1 MTSGYHMPY
10 MHPRGIKNM
19 QEINY
24 SVTYKRLSLQK
35 YLEKASKTCRSR
47 FQYFMNV
54 DEDDRNSQTHDGDSH
69 SASNRTMARR
79 AGRASGLTSRKS
91 TNKMRR
97 NNPNF
102 ATLEDAIAKQEE
114 KFKGEILKDLK
125 NAAYYPS
132 RPAMKFIPTAKMT
145 HQLIH
150 QAIMI

>member
-1 MTSGYHMPY
+1 
-10 MHPRGIKNM
+10 
-19 QEINY
+19 
-24 SVTYKRLSLQK
+24 
-35 YLEKASKTCRSR
+35 
-47 FQYFMNV
+47 
-54 DEDDRNSQTHDGDSH
+54 
-69 SASNRTMARR
+69 MAKR

-91 TNKMRR
+91 TNKIRR
-97 NNPNF
+97 KNPNF

-114 KFKGEILKDLK
+114 KFKGEIITDLE